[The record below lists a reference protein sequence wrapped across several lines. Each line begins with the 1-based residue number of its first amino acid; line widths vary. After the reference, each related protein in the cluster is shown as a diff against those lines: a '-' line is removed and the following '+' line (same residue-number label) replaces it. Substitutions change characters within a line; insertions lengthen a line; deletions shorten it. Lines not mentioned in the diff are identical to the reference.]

1 MTQQAAEPVALA
13 ANPGIPTRSLVHLT
27 VALRIFV
34 GLDWFSNVIAK
45 IVGQNHFD
53 WGFFDFNLVN
63 QDTAHRILQQAV
75 ASTHIAPLHWFY
87 GSVVLPNF
95 GFFQGFLLL
104 AELGVAIGL
113 TFGLLTRVAAIG
125 GLLLLGPI
133 WLMLLHTN
141 QYLWTYPLDLFP
153 LLLLAI
159 VPAGRV
165 AGLDGKIIRRLGKSV
180 WPL

>member
-1 MTQQAAEPVALA
+1 M
-13 ANPGIPTRSLVHLT
+13 
-27 VALRIFV
+27 
-34 GLDWFSNVIAK
+34 
-45 IVGQNHFD
+45 
-53 WGFFDFNLVN
+53 
-63 QDTAHRILQQAV
+63 
-75 ASTHIAPLHWFY
+75 
-87 GSVVLPNF
+87 
-95 GFFQGFLLL
+95 
-104 AELGVAIGL
+104 AIGL

-165 AGLDGKIIRRLGKSV
+165 AGLDGKIIGEAGQSGLAAVTRADPSKLPSENTETPHERDRARIFPGTASKSV
-180 WPL
+180 RW